1 MVTIHGAV
9 YSVLRRYQ
17 RRCKIRS
24 IHSTALGLLRDLVI
38 ECEKSD
44 VMVMRIIDQSRQLNA
59 IYQGDTLAPPDDIS
73 SASSPTTPITASSS
87 RRVAD
92 TRRALTHIFNSQW
105 AHWLSALR
113 RLESFSHQGNLSR
126 FRDMYNII
134 PVAHQQNGSTEEQM
148 HVIHWKR
155 RECLVHLLALDVM
168 TLEHDSD
175 RLDYESHWEVV
186 IKVMGNLVNE
196 YKRHVPT
203 LREHLISSTEV
214 YEDDDER
221 PTRPADPRVN
231 VLLHQYAALE
241 KHVRNIQ
248 SKLLLCRQD
257 TRCNQQNQSLER
269 IGDRLGMIEQDITQM
284 LTQWEE
290 TTEAYRK
297 LSSASHSLPSPPS
310 SPAGSNNSNKPLM
323 RRSMLTAAAVAC
335 FLENKRSREKPLHST
350 TPSPPP
356 PPSSSSC

>member
-1 MVTIHGAV
+1 
-9 YSVLRRYQ
+9 
-17 RRCKIRS
+17 
-24 IHSTALGLLRDLVI
+24 
-38 ECEKSD
+38 
-44 VMVMRIIDQSRQLNA
+44 MRIIDQSRQLNA
-59 IYQGDTLAPPDDIS
+59 IYQGDTLAPPNDIS

-105 AHWLSALR
+105 AHWVSALR

-186 IKVMGNLVNE
+186 IKVMGNLVDE

-203 LREHLISSTEV
+203 LREHLISSTGKR
-214 YEDDDER
+214 ER
-221 PTRPADPRVN
+221 ALIGVCMSKWVN
-231 VLLHQYAALE
+231 
-241 KHVRNIQ
+241 K
-248 SKLLLCRQD
+248 
-257 TRCNQQNQSLER
+257 
-269 IGDRLGMIEQDITQM
+269 
-284 LTQWEE
+284 
-290 TTEAYRK
+290 
-297 LSSASHSLPSPPS
+297 
-310 SPAGSNNSNKPLM
+310 
-323 RRSMLTAAAVAC
+323 
-335 FLENKRSREKPLHST
+335 
-350 TPSPPP
+350 
-356 PPSSSSC
+356 